1 MKSVAIYI
9 LGTLLLFPCMLV
21 ASDSLLGIFIAI
33 CWGVVLYHSPKFC
46 PAFRKFWLSFWKVNL
61 KIMYAFL

>member
-1 MKSVAIYI
+1 MKSVVIYL
-9 LGTLLLFPCMLV
+9 LGALLLSPCLLIV
-21 ASDSLLGIFIAI
+21 SDSLLGMFMAI

-46 PAFRKFWLSFWKVNL
+46 PAFRKFWLSFWKANL